1 MTDMF
6 PPEPPRRRGLFRRI
20 ADFFTGGPAPPELPP
35 YEPPPY
41 EEPAPYV
48 PPYEEPPPYPGG
60 EESFWF
66 QYGTPSWWND
76 SITIYGGNFQPIT
89 YTAAEWYEISTMD
102 SDYLMSQYGIDNYDI
117 IRQLRDNRVWDES
130 DLIYNPATDRWI
142 SYVWVQWREL
152 YAEQP

>member
-1 MTDMF
+1 
-6 PPEPPRRRGLFRRI
+6 
-20 ADFFTGGPAPPELPP
+20 
-35 YEPPPY
+35 
-41 EEPAPYV
+41 
-48 PPYEEPPPYPGG
+48 
-60 EESFWF
+60 
-66 QYGTPSWWND
+66 
-76 SITIYGGNFQPIT
+76 
-89 YTAAEWYEISTMD
+89 MD